1 MTASLLLLAVTLL
14 TEPAEPAS
22 LTLDLDGQGA
32 VDNATAVA
40 RGSKVRLEI
49 RDSRGKL
56 VAESLVPAP
65 GENDPQVAITAG
77 SLGSAG
83 ALVEVTAAAA
93 GKECRSVWR
102 YRGGRLSPIPV
113 LASAGPLPDCGPPEW
128 SYRWDRP
135 SEAAPAFY
143 TRERSRSRSNGV
155 FRQVEAF
162 RYAGFRLEADPGH
175 SSAQINGVA
184 IPAWRDT
191 ILYRRA
197 AVEQLA
203 SRFDLSPFQS
213 QARLRVLADPAQGDF
228 EVRIEDPSS
237 QRTFPVTAASASSEK
252 EREVLLTAGTPAIRV
267 RILPSLDGSVPL
279 EAIVEGLGGRLDG
292 GYLAA
297 TLRRESGLRVYESA
311 EQELA
316 EEFLPGT
323 WDDGKEPVVV
333 KLVSSSPVLLRF
345 GGSEVSL
352 SVTRGARGADILL
365 LPKDGSLPVLGILLR
380 GPDSLVQVPVRCEAG
395 AQRCEASSAGRLL
408 RRVGARLNIR

>member
-1 MTASLLLLAVTLL
+1 MIAALFLLAISLSG
-14 TEPAEPAS
+14 EAAPPAQ
-22 LTLDLDGQGA
+22 LTLDLDGRGA
-32 VDNATAVA
+32 VESATAVP
-40 RGSKVRLEI
+40 RGSKVRLEV

-56 VAESLVPAP
+56 LAESLVPAP
-65 GENDPQVAITAG
+65 GGNNPRVAITAG

-83 ALVEVTAAAA
+83 ALLEVAAITAET
-93 GKECRSVWR
+93 ECRSLWR
-102 YRGGRLSPIPV
+102 YRDDRLSQTPV

-128 SYRWDRP
+128 SSRWDRP
-135 SEAAPAFY
+135 SVEAPAFY
-143 TRERSRSRSNGV
+143 IRERSRQRPNGV

-162 RYAGFRLEADPGH
+162 RYAGFRLESEAGR
-175 SSAQINGVA
+175 SSASINGVV
-184 IPAWRDT
+184 IPAWRDA

-213 QARLRVLADPAQGDF
+213 QARLRVLADRVEGVF
-228 EVRIEDPSS
+228 EVRIEDSSS
-237 QRTFPVTAASASSEK
+237 QGTFPVTAASPSAEK
-252 EREVLLTAGTPAIRV
+252 AREVILTAGTPGIRV

-292 GYLAA
+292 GYLAV
-297 TLRRESGLRVYESA
+297 TQRRESGLRVYDSA

-323 WDDGKEPVVV
+323 WDDGKGPVIV
-333 KLVSSSPVLLRF
+333 KLVSSSPVLLQL
-345 GGSEVSL
+345 GQSDVSL
-352 SVTRGARGADILL
+352 SVTRAARGADVLL

-380 GPDSLVQVPVRCEAG
+380 GPDSLVQVPVHCEAG